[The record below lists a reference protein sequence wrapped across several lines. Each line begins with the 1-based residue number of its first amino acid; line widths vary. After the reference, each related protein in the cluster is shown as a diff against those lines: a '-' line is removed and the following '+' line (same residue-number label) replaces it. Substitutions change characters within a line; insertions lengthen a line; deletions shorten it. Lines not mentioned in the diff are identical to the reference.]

1 MKNLQLLSALFVL
14 GFLSASAFSQVT
26 NFTIAQHGHPVGTAS
41 FTAAHAPSGRL
52 STSQVHMYMQGLN
65 YALSKSEQLS
75 PAVHLRHAQISA
87 TVNGSAVNLTVV
99 NLAAVNLTATTGSA
113 QYLLNISANGHAA
126 TTRLE
131 FHPAAVL
138 LPDFD
143 PAALQVLLDLSNSP
157 ADARLGLWAIL
168 PKQSTADDGAIQPAS
183 IQPIQ
188 LATYRDE
195 QGTLDGK
202 PITVHHLIAT
212 IAGAQ
217 TELFSDPNNQLLQAE
232 LPQQG
237 FALVR
242 DGFALTPP
250 ARPITPPTE

>member
-1 MKNLQLLSALFVL
+1 MKNLLLVPALLVLGSISAL
-14 GFLSASAFSQVT
+14 SQST
-26 NFTIAQHGHPVGTAS
+26 SFTIAQRGHPVGTAS
-41 FTAAHAPSGRL
+41 FSFPHAAGSRFF
-52 STSQVHMYMQGLN
+52 TSQVHISMQGLN
-65 YALSKSEQLS
+65 YALSNTEQLFPS
-75 PAVHLRHAQISA
+75 NHLRHAQISA
-87 TVNGSAVNLTVV
+87 TVNGSAVNLT
-99 NLAAVNLTATTGSA
+99 AAVDSA
-113 QYLLNISANGHAA
+113 QFLLNISANGRAA

-143 PAALQVLLDLSNSP
+143 PAALQILLDLSNSP
-157 ADARLGLWAIL
+157 ADSRSGLWAIL
-168 PKQSTADDGAIQPAS
+168 PKQTTEEDGSTQPAS
-183 IQPIQ
+183 ILPIQ

-217 TELFSDPNNQLLQAE
+217 TELFSGPDNQLLQAE
-232 LPQQG
+232 LSQQG

-242 DGFALTPP
+242 DGFVLTPP
-250 ARPITPPTE
+250 THPIAPPAE

>member
-1 MKNLQLLSALFVL
+1 MKNLLLLPALFVL
-14 GFLSASAFSQVT
+14 GSLSALPQST
-26 NFTIAQHGHPVGTAS
+26 NFTIAQRGHPVGTAS
-41 FTAAHAPSGRL
+41 FSFSPAPNGRL
-52 STSQVHMYMQGLN
+52 SSSKVHISMQGLN
-65 YALSKSEQLS
+65 YALSKTEELFPSGR
-75 PAVHLRHAQISA
+75 LRHAQISA
-87 TVNGSAVNLTVV
+87 TVNTSAVNLT
-99 NLAAVNLTATTGSA
+99 AAVDSS
-113 QYLLNISANGHAA
+113 QFLLNISANGRAA

-143 PAALQVLLDLSNSP
+143 PGALQTLIELSNSP
-157 ADARLGLWAIL
+157 SASRSGLWAIL
-168 PKQSTADDGAIQPAS
+168 PKQTTADDGSIQPAS
-183 IQPIQ
+183 IQPVQ
-188 LATYRDE
+188 VATYRDE

-217 TELFSDPNNQLLQAE
+217 TELFAGPDDQLLQAE

-242 DGFALTPP
+242 DGFVLTPP
-250 ARPITPPTE
+250 TRPIAPPTD

>member
-14 GFLSASAFSQVT
+14 SSLPALAQSS
-26 NFTIAQHGHPVGTAS
+26 NFTVSQHGHPVGTAS
-41 FTAAHAPSGRL
+41 SQFPLTARGRAF
-52 STSQVHMYMQGLN
+52 TSQVHISMPGLN
-65 YALSKSEQLS
+65 YALSNSEQLS
-75 PAVHLRHAQISA
+75 PTSHLSHAQISA
-87 TVNGSAVNLTVV
+87 TV
-99 NLAAVNLTATTGSA
+99 NLAAVNLTASSDSA
-113 QYLLNISANGHAA
+113 QYLLNISANGHAV

-143 PAALQVLLDLSNSP
+143 PGALQILLDLSNSP
-157 ADARLGLWAIL
+157 ADSRSGLWAIL
-168 PKQSTADDGAIQPAS
+168 PKQSTAEDGSTQPAS

-195 QGTLDGK
+195 QGTLEGK
-202 PITVHHLIAT
+202 PIVVHHLIAT

-217 TELFSDPNNQLLQAE
+217 TELFSGPDNQLLQAE

-237 FALVR
+237 FALIR
-242 DGFALTPP
+242 DRFVLTPP
-250 ARPITPPTE
+250 ARPVAPPAE

>member
-1 MKNLQLLSALFVL
+1 MKNLLLVPALLVLGSISAL
-14 GFLSASAFSQVT
+14 SQST
-26 NFTIAQHGHPVGTAS
+26 NFTVAQRGHPVGTAS
-41 FTAAHAPSGRL
+41 FSFPHTTGGRL
-52 STSQVHMYMQGLN
+52 FTSQVHISMQGLN
-65 YALSKSEQLS
+65 YALSNTEQLFPS
-75 PAVHLRHAQISA
+75 NHLRHAQISA
-87 TVNGSAVNLTVV
+87 TVNGSAVNLT
-99 NLAAVNLTATTGSA
+99 AAVDSA
-113 QYLLNISANGHAA
+113 QFLLNISANGRAA

-143 PAALQVLLDLSNSP
+143 PAALQILLDLSNSP
-157 ADARLGLWAIL
+157 ADSRSGLWAIL
-168 PKQSTADDGAIQPAS
+168 PKQTTEEDGSTQPAS
-183 IQPIQ
+183 ILPIQ

-217 TELFSDPNNQLLQAE
+217 TELFSGPDNQLLQAE
-232 LPQQG
+232 LSQQG

-242 DGFALTPP
+242 DGFVLTPP
-250 ARPITPPTE
+250 THPIAPPAE

>member
-1 MKNLQLLSALFVL
+1 VIKNLQLLPALLALGSLSAL
-14 GFLSASAFSQVT
+14 SQST
-26 NFTIAQHGHPVGTAS
+26 SFTIAQHGHQVGTANFS
-41 FTAAHAPSGRL
+41 TPVTSGGRGFW
-52 STSQVHMYMQGLN
+52 SQVNISMQGLT
-65 YALSKSEQLS
+65 YLLSNDELLFPSS
-75 PAVHLRHAQISA
+75 HLRHAQISA
-87 TVNGSAVNLTVV
+87 TVNGAAVKLTVV
-99 NLAAVNLTATTGSA
+99 NLAAVNLTAAGSD
-113 QYLLNISANGHAA
+113 QYLLNISANGR
-126 TTRLE
+126 TTSTRLE

-143 PAALQVLLDLSNSP
+143 PGALQTLLDLSASP
-157 ADARLGLWAIL
+157 TDSRSGLWAIL
-168 PKQSTADDGAIQPAS
+168 PKQSTADDGSTQPAS

-202 PITVHHLIAT
+202 PIAVHHLIAT

-217 TELFSDPNNQLLQAE
+217 TELFSGPDNQLLQAE

-242 DGFALTPP
+242 DRFILTPP
-250 ARPITPPTE
+250 TRPIAPPGE